1 METISFFSLF
11 LEIGTVSIPY
21 TLGYVCRAQILGRH
35 ITFNVWSNIEF
46 LSVRSSIEFGG
57 HILPF
62 WQLIISILPMYSTY
76 LVQEPTEV
84 LSCYR
89 IRNKIKD

>member
-21 TLGYVCRAQILGRH
+21 TLGYVCRAQILGRDV
-35 ITFNVWSNIEF
+35 TFNVWSNIEF

-57 HILPF
+57 HILHF
-62 WQLIISILPMYSTY
+62 G
-76 LVQEPTEV
+76 
-84 LSCYR
+84 
-89 IRNKIKD
+89 N